1 MPTDAMAS
9 AKYRLADAK
18 PGMPKL
24 AVREKP
30 IPPDVADNRKYGL
43 KEVQLEAAFPEP
55 EPLPPEPLQEALRE
69 VGWARCAAVITF

>member
-18 PGMPKL
+18 PSMPTL
-24 AVREKP
+24 AVRKKP
-30 IPPDVADNRKYGL
+30 IPPDVADNRKHGL
-43 KEVQLEAAFPEP
+43 KGVQLEAAFPGP

-69 VGWARCAAVITF
+69 VGCA